1 MITMRFRTTYILLFS
16 LVFVAGFS
24 QPSANIHE
32 KIRILELDDDV
43 YCHAQNLY
51 FETSGEPYKGKV
63 AVIFVVSNRVKD
75 QRWPNNVCEVIWQK
89 KWKRKKKR
97 FISQFSWTTDGKSD
111 TPRNVKEWYQS
122 LVIAQ
127 AWQNNKL
134 RNTIGNATHYHS
146 VTVKPW
152 WRKKYKHVASIGR
165 HIFYK

>member
-1 MITMRFRTTYILLFS
+1 MRSKQLFILLSICVF
-16 LVFVAGFS
+16 LVGFT
-24 QPSANIHE
+24 PSPKQNIYE

-75 QRWPNNVCEVIWQK
+75 QRWPNDVCEVIWQK
-89 KWKRKKKR
+89 KWKRNKKR
-97 FISQFSWTTDGKSD
+97 YISQFSWTTDGKSD
-111 TPRNVKEWYQS
+111 TPRDIKEWYQS
-122 LVIAQ
+122 LKIAQ
-127 AWQNNKL
+127 AWQDNLLK
-134 RNTIGNATHYHS
+134 NTIGNATHYHS

-152 WRKKYKHVASIGR
+152 WRKKYKQVASIGR